1 MVPPAVDDYC
11 LSSHLWRV
19 LVNGVAIFFIA
30 CPRGLVGGEIVNNCM
45 WCDAEGSKSS

>member
-11 LSSHLWRV
+11 LSSHWCGAYGI
-19 LVNGVAIFFIA
+19 NGVPIFLLLA
-30 CPRGLVGGEIVNNCM
+30 QGVGCGIVNNVM